1 MGCRPLAGVWSAGGV
16 TGMPQGEVS
25 DLLTLLGFLLLV
37 ASSFAGGGVIADEKT
52 RREIR
57 AVPLR
62 GRLPVMYRAHPRLL
76 VCQLGC
82 IAGAAVLLLVAV
94 ILWLA

>member
-1 MGCRPLAGVWSAGGV
+1 LAGISSAGVV
-16 TGMPQGEVS
+16 TGVARGEVS

-37 ASSFAGGGVIADEKT
+37 ASSFAGFGVIADEKT
-52 RREIR
+52 RREVR

-62 GRLPVMYRAHPRLL
+62 GRWPVLYRAHPRLL
-76 VCQLGC
+76 VCQLAC
-82 IAGAAVLLLVAV
+82 IAGAAVLLLVVV